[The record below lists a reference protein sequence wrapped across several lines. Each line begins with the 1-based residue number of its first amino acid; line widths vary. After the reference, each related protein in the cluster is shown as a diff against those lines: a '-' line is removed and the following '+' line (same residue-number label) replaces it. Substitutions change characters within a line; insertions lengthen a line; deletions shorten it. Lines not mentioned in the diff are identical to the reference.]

1 MLFAALVNP
10 TLIPIPYRIY
20 QPKRAGNLPIPAN
33 PPINKWDTTLIITS
47 SVARTSYVV
56 NNQIN
61 LDTNRTILMLGVVPT
76 HRAYLGNARLSYA
89 CARGYAHAF
98 DTHF

>member
-33 PPINKWDTTLIITS
+33 PPVNKWDATLILIMNDDDDDDELPLPE
-47 SVARTSYVV
+47 V
-56 NNQIN
+56 NSKLVN
-61 LDTNRTILMLGVVPT
+61 
-76 HRAYLGNARLSYA
+76 S
-89 CARGYAHAF
+89 
-98 DTHF
+98 